1 MAVSLLP
8 VIGKP
13 APDFTLPSTDGG
25 TVTLKHYKGKK
36 TVVLY
41 FYPKDE
47 TPGCTKE
54 ACAFRDAFAEI
65 EKSGVVILGVSTDP
79 MDSHLAFRDKHK
91 LPFPLLSDE
100 DAAVSK
106 LYGVYKQKNLY
117 GKKYMGIERTT
128 FVIDRTGR
136 IAQIWPKV
144 KVDGHILDVLEFVR
158 DE

>member
-1 MAVSLLP
+1 MASSLLP

-13 APDFTLPSTDGG
+13 APEFSLPSTSGEPIS
-25 TVTLKHYKGKK
+25 LKQYKGKK
-36 TVVLY
+36 TVILY

-47 TPGCTKE
+47 TPGCTRE
-54 ACAFRDAFAEI
+54 ACDFRDHSAEL
-65 EKSGVVILGVSTDP
+65 EAHQAVILGVSNDP
-79 MDSHLAFRDKHK
+79 IDSHHAFREKHK

-106 LYGVYKQKNLY
+106 AYGVYKQKNLY

-136 IAQIWPKV
+136 IAQIYPKV
-144 KVDGHILDVLEFVR
+144 KVDGHVADLLEFLT
-158 DE
+158 DD